1 VAVAKE
7 DAAQRAGLDADAL
20 RTMFRHMVRAR
31 VLDERMWVLNRQGR
45 APFVISCQGHEAA
58 QVGIAMAM
66 RPGYDWA
73 APYYRDLAVTLVLGM
88 TPKDHLLATMARAD
102 DPNSGG
108 RQMPSHFGCR
118 RLNIITGG
126 SPVATQVLHAAGA
139 ALASKVRGED
149 AVAMT
154 SLGEGSTSEG
164 DFHEGLNFAAVHHL
178 PLITVVENNGFAIS
192 VPWDKQMPLKDVAER
207 AHAYGMPGVIVDGGD
222 PIACYAAMKEAVERG
237 RRGEGPTL
245 IEAKVAR
252 LTPHSSDDD
261 DRIYKTREALAE
273 EKKHD
278 CVLRFRQHLEESG
291 VLQPGDA
298 EEVRAEIMREVD
310 KALQEAEA
318 APLPSPE
325 SALLHVYGD

>member
-7 DAAQRAGLDADAL
+7 DAAQKAGLDAEAL
-20 RTMFRHMVRAR
+20 RTMYRHMARAR

-58 QVGIAMAM
+58 QVGIAMAL

-139 ALASKVRGED
+139 ALAARVRGED

-192 VPWDKQMPLKDVAER
+192 VPWDKQMPLKDVADR
-207 AHAYGMPGVIVDGGD
+207 ALAYGMPGVIVDGGD
-222 PIACYAAMKEAVERG
+222 PIACYAAMKTAVERG

-261 DRIYKTREALAE
+261 DRVYKTREALAE

-278 CVLRFRQHLEESG
+278 CVLGFRLRLEESG
-291 VLQPGDA
+291 VLAPGDA
-298 EEVRAEIMREVD
+298 EEIRAEIMREVD

-318 APLPSPE
+318 SPLPSPE
-325 SALLHVYGD
+325 SAMLHVYGD